1 MRRWNIFS
9 ILVLCT
15 LFGSVSLAQADR
27 CKKIKAEI
35 DLVAG
40 TIEGNF
46 GLNGTVVFRSDSNGT
61 APSTGPAGTGVFS
74 GLLTITTDEGVFVMR
89 ETGMFSGRAGN
100 PLGGALYSLGESV
113 SGTGRFTGVT
123 GDVFFIGHRVDGTF
137 LVDVLGVLCRP

>member
-1 MRRWNIFS
+1 MRKMNILTIAVS
-9 ILVLCT
+9 CAVL
-15 LFGSVSLAQADR
+15 GQVSLADADR

-35 DLVAG
+35 DLVTG

-46 GLNGTVVFRSDSNGT
+46 GLNGTVVFVADSNGS
-61 APSTGPAGTGVFS
+61 APSTAPPGTGVFS

-113 SGTGRFTGVT
+113 SGTGRFAGVT
-123 GDVFFIGHRVDGTF
+123 GDVFFTGHRVNGTF
-137 LVDVLGVLCRP
+137 LVDVRGELCRP